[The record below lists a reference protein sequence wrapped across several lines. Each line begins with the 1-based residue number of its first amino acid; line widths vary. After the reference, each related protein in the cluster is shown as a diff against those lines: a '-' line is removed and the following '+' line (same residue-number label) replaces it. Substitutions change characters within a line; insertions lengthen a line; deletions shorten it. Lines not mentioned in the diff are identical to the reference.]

1 MRCPCAFLDR
11 RLAQNGCRAWLA
23 SEGLLLPAHVTGAG
37 HRTFFHPLGRRGT
50 FCTLLKRWQAW
61 VKITSTLGSHVSCPA
76 QNLVK
81 FDDVLI
87 GSKFSFC
94 ETVVIFDLVHDDD
107 LAKQALFG
115 ASGIHIFNV
124 DFSWCAQ
131 YLLTFQHVL
140 PQPSCHFVRVRSL
153 LLSLGANFDI
163 ARGTRATAWCSFQ
176 LILKDSGKEIL
187 WVLCEVL
194 L

>member
-1 MRCPCAFLDR
+1 
-11 RLAQNGCRAWLA
+11 
-23 SEGLLLPAHVTGAG
+23 VTGAG

-87 GSKFSFC
+87 GSKLSFC

-163 ARGTRATAWCSFQ
+163 ARGHSRNRVG
-176 LILKDSGKEIL
+176 LISADSQRFWQRDLVGSVRGPSYEDLARIS
-187 WVLCEVL
+187 
-194 L
+194 